1 MDLSLAPVSWQPVLR
16 VQDLMKEQFALLL
29 SFVLEFYKILEMG
42 QDKPLIDKK
51 KKVFRVI
58 HYFWTLYHG
67 AVNWHWRYKE
77 AKGMDPVLDSLLT

>member
-51 KKVFRVI
+51 KEKSVSSHSLF
-58 HYFWTLYHG
+58 L
-67 AVNWHWRYKE
+67 
-77 AKGMDPVLDSLLT
+77 DPLPWGR